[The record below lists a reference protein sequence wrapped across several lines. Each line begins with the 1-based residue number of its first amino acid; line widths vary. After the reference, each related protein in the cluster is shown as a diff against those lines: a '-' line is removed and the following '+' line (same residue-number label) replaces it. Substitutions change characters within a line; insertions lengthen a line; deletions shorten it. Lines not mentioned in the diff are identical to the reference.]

1 MPAEVLMPNHQKR
14 TNAMGAEWHHDSP
27 RLALAANR
35 KKAPAGTSL
44 VGAKV
49 AIRYTRPKEH

>member
-1 MPAEVLMPNHQKR
+1 MPNHQKR

-27 RLALAANR
+27 RLALAASR

-44 VGAKV
+44 LGAKV